1 MKNGYIKSYQELEI
15 ISLENL
21 NKKCKDLERK
31 QLKNK
36 SQNMAIFQI
45 NSKKS
50 LELVRENDFKLEKEI
65 QKLTEE
71 NLKTIF
77 DLEFVKSEFS
87 LNNLRIDTLAFDA
100 SSSSFVIIE
109 YKRDKNF
116 SVVDQG
122 LAYLSLMLNRK
133 GDFIVEYNERD
144 KNILKKDSVDW
155 SQSKVIFIAPSF
167 TTFQREAIN
176 FKNLP
181 IELWE
186 IRRYQN
192 DLVSYTRI
200 QSATKVQESISTIT
214 KESEQI
220 QKIEKEVAIYSEEEL
235 VNKGSDQIKEL
246 YEKIKNIILS
256 LDDIDIVPKKH
267 YISFKGYRNIFDAII
282 NKNSLIIVLNLSKGE
297 LKDEK
302 NLVTDVS
309 KKGHW
314 GSGDYQISLTN
325 DENIDDVI
333 PLLKQTLNKNKK

>member
-1 MKNGYIKSYQELEI
+1 
-15 ISLENL
+15 
-21 NKKCKDLERK
+21 
-31 QLKNK
+31 
-36 SQNMAIFQI
+36 MAIFQI
-45 NSKKS
+45 NSKKQ

-65 QKLTEE
+65 QKLTEK

-77 DLEFVKSEFS
+77 DLEFVKSEFG
-87 LNNLRIDTLAFDA
+87 LNSLRIDTLAFDI

-122 LAYLSLMLNRK
+122 LAYLGLMLNNK
-133 GDFIVEYNERD
+133 ADFILEYNERD
-144 KNILKKDSVDW
+144 KNTLRKDSVDW

-192 DLVSYTRI
+192 DLVSYTRV
-200 QSATKVQESISTIT
+200 QSATKAQESISTIT

-220 QKIEKEVAIYSEEEL
+220 QKIEKEVTVYDEKEL
-235 VNKGSDQIKEL
+235 INKGSDQVKEL
-246 YEKIKNIILS
+246 YDKIKNIILS

-267 YISFKGYRNIFDAII
+267 YISFKGYKTIFDVII

-297 LKDEK
+297 LKDDK
-302 NLVTDVS
+302 NVFTDVS

-314 GSGDYQISLTN
+314 GSGDYQISLIS
-325 DENIDDVI
+325 DENIDEII
-333 PLLKQTLNKNKK
+333 PLLKQSLNKNKK